1 MAVRTTERD
10 TMTTQNNREADRLAE
25 LERRVTALE
34 HNLVTRDA
42 LDEEIRSLERRLS
55 ELRESAEG

>member
-1 MAVRTTERD
+1 
-10 TMTTQNNREADRLAE
+10 MTTQNNREADRLAE